1 MTIREW
7 DYRTGSSLR
16 RLVWGLDPLEKALVI
31 AGGVAGFFGTWVLV
45 VVWGLL
51 FGSLF
56 CK

>member
-1 MTIREW
+1 MTIRDW
-7 DYRTGSSLR
+7 DRRTGSALR
-16 RLVWGLDPLEKALVI
+16 RLVWGLNPLEKALVI
-31 AGGVAGFFGTWVLV
+31 AAGAAGCFGTWLLV